1 VLFQQLEL
9 EITMACILRKYS
21 FKRFNKH
28 HLITGGLIMKR
39 LMCSV
44 VLLASLSF
52 ADRIEID
59 LPVSEDG
66 WDHHNATFIGVNL
79 KSYLPEDQKIT
90 SAALEFTGLQNLMEP
105 ENNDILH
112 INLLQSKITGLE
124 KLITRIYP
132 DDQNTS
138 NFFQTNHSDFA
149 WVSDLGSYSDNND
162 KGAKI
167 ERAYKVEYWE
177 KTSDHDREKIKGLRE
192 GYHWRYVGY
201 DKSKGK
207 NGAIW
212 EKYSGWTTEDT
223 TITLDVNAINNLM
236 ALSDGWI
243 GFGLDADCHYIGN
256 AKLIVTTV
264 PEPGTLSLMF
274 LGLTTLTG
282 AFLIRKRK

>member
-1 VLFQQLEL
+1 
-9 EITMACILRKYS
+9 
-21 FKRFNKH
+21 
-28 HLITGGLIMKR
+28 MKR

-79 KSYLPEDQKIT
+79 KNYLPEDQKIT

-112 INLLQSKITGLE
+112 INILQSNRSGPGL
-124 KLITRIYP
+124 LITEIYE
-132 DDQNTS
+132 DDQERS
-138 NFFQTNHSDFA
+138 NYFKNESNSDFT
-149 WVSDLGSYSDNND
+149 WIDGVSELGSYSDNND
-162 KGAKI
+162 VGYSVTGEYKI
-167 ERAYKVEYWE
+167 ANWE
-177 KTSDHDREKIKGLRE
+177 KTEEHESEKIKGLEE
-192 GYHWRYVGY
+192 GYHWRY
-201 DKSKGK
+201 KGASWQNTGLWDRK
-207 NGAIW
+207 HGKPRVIWW
-212 EKYSGWTTEDT
+212 EKFSGWTTEDT
-223 TITLDVNAINNLM
+223 TITIDVNVLNSLM
-236 ALSDGWI
+236 ALSNGWI

-256 AKLIVTTV
+256 VKLVVNTTPTTV